1 MNATG
6 PNQPRAVALRYTGQG
21 APRVTAKA
29 DGTLVE
35 AMRAL
40 AERHSIPLH
49 RDPTL
54 TALLSQVQL
63 DAEIPPQL
71 YTAVAI
77 VLTAIYSAA
86 GKTPTPDPTADP
98 VEPLVSRPPQ
108 D

>member
-1 MNATG
+1 MKAMP
-6 PNQPRAVALRYTGQG
+6 PNPSRAVALRYMGQG

-40 AERHSIPLH
+40 AERHGIPLH

-54 TALLSQVQL
+54 AALLSQVPL

-77 VLTAIYSAA
+77 VLSAIYSAA
-86 GKTPTPDPTADP
+86 GKNPTQGPEIDQGESLTS
-98 VEPLVSRPPQ
+98 EPPKG
-108 D
+108 

>member
-1 MNATG
+1 MNESKA
-6 PNQPRAVALRYTGQG
+6 NQPHAVALRYTGQG

-35 AMRAL
+35 AMRGL
-40 AERHSIPLH
+40 AERHGIPLH

-54 TALLSQVQL
+54 AALLSQVQL

-77 VLTAIYSAA
+77 VLTAIYNAA
-86 GKTPTPDPTADP
+86 GKT
-98 VEPLVSRPPQ
+98 SPQ
-108 D
+108 HSMSPQEESLIAGLPQN

>member
-1 MNATG
+1 MNETK
-6 PNQPRAVALRYTGQG
+6 PNSPRAVALRYTGQG

-40 AERHSIPLH
+40 AERHGIPLH

-54 TALLSQVQL
+54 AALLSQVQL
-63 DAEIPPQL
+63 DTEIPPQL

-86 GKTPTPDPTADP
+86 GKTP
-98 VEPLVSRPPQ
+98 PQ
-108 D
+108 HSISNQEESLTVGLPQA